1 MKNLTISG
9 NIGKNAETR
18 TTQGGDKVT
27 SWTVAVEDRSSKEKV
42 TYWFDC
48 NWWGKRG
55 ESVAQWL
62 TKGSKVSV
70 TGDLGKREYEG
81 KTYLVIRVSDVTLMG
96 GGQGGGEARSGDY
109 APSQGG
115 QANAGGRPSD
125 DYGDEIPFAPEWRI

>member
-1 MKNLTISG
+1 MKNIVISG
-9 NIGKNAETR
+9 NIGKTAETR

-62 TKGSKVSV
+62 TKGSKVAV

-81 KTYLVIRVSDVTLMG
+81 KTYFVIRVSDVTLMG
-96 GGQGGGEARSGDY
+96 GGQERREGGNDLQ
-109 APSQGG
+109 QGR
-115 QANAGGRPSD
+115 NAGSAAD
-125 DYGDEIPFAPEWRI
+125 DYGDEVPF

>member
-1 MKNLTISG
+1 MKNITISG
-9 NIGKNAETR
+9 NIGKSAETR

-81 KTYLVIRVSDVTLMG
+81 KTYLVIRVADVTLMG
-96 GGQGGGEARSGDY
+96 GGQERTQERQDSGDSY
-109 APSQGG
+109 GKSRDGG
-115 QANAGGRPSD
+115 FD
-125 DYGDEIPFAPEWRI
+125 DSEIPF

>member
-1 MKNLTISG
+1 MKNIVISG
-9 NIGKNAETR
+9 NIGKTAETR

-70 TGDLGKREYEG
+70 TGDFGKREYEG
-81 KTYLVIRVSDVTLMG
+81 KTYFVIRVSDVTLMG
-96 GGQGGGEARSGDY
+96 GGQERTQERQSDNSG
-109 APSQGG
+109 A
-115 QANAGGRPSD
+115 AD
-125 DYGDEIPFAPEWRI
+125 DYGDEVPF

>member
-1 MKNLTISG
+1 MKNITIAG

-70 TGDLGKREYEG
+70 TGDFGKREYEG
-81 KTYLVIRVSDVTLMG
+81 KTYFVIRVSDVTLLG
-96 GGQGGGEARSGDY
+96 GGQERRDGGSDLQ
-109 APSQGG
+109 QGL
-115 QANAGGRPSD
+115 NAGNAAD
-125 DYGDEIPFAPEWRI
+125 DYGDEVPF